1 LGSIPEKYSV
11 SNRLCAGCYREEM
24 HFSAYIMLHMIPK
37 RYMPVLLALVLLAGL
52 GQSQEPR
59 KVSNEEATQRLTKRV
74 PPEYPALAMT
84 AHIQGSVLLTVT
96 ITESGSVTNVKA
108 VSGHPI
114 LIQAAMDAVRQWEF
128 NPFVEEGKPVSVLAS
143 IKVDFQ
149 LGPGAELRGQ
159 YLKQEVE
166 CTAQIQ
172 KKNTEQSQTVC
183 KQALEIAL
191 KLPES
196 FASDKMRAYG
206 NAGTAAY
213 SAKKVKEALE
223 DFKQQLNFAQ
233 QALQPGSP
241 LMIQVR
247 TNLAHTYEATDDL
260 LQADIQYTETEKA
273 QEAAMAD
280 LESRKEKLKPNS
292 YDGIKASYVHN
303 MQVVLQEHVRVLR
316 KLGKVAEA
324 QALEQKASAEESR

>member
-1 LGSIPEKYSV
+1 MQVFLIVYKPCV
-11 SNRLCAGCYREEM
+11 RQEM
-24 HFSAYIMLHMIPK
+24 HFSAYIMQHMISK
-37 RYMPVLLALVLLAGL
+37 RYMLVLLAVVLFAGL

-59 KVSNEEATQRLTKRV
+59 QVSNDEATQRLTKRV
-74 PPEYPALAMT
+74 TPEYPALALT
-84 AHIQGSVLLTVT
+84 AHIQGSVLLAVT
-96 ITESGSVTNVKA
+96 ITESGGVTDMKA
-108 VSGHPI
+108 VSGHPM
-114 LIQAAMDAVRQWEF
+114 LIQPAIDAVRQWEF
-128 NPFVEEGKPVSVLAS
+128 DPFVEEGKPVAVRAS

-149 LGPGAELRGQ
+149 LGPGAELRDK

-172 KKNTEQSQTVC
+172 KKNTEQSEAAC

-206 NAGTAAY
+206 NAGIVAY
-213 SAKKVKEALE
+213 SAKKAKEALE

-247 TNLAHTYEATDDL
+247 TNLAHTYEATGDL
-260 LQADIQYTETEKA
+260 PQADTQYTEAEKA

-280 LESRKEKLKPNS
+280 LENRKEKLKPNS
-292 YDGIKASYVHN
+292 FDGIKASYVHN